1 MPKCLYCKV
10 EIKDTKACV
19 IDASNPKRKK
29 YYCNKEHE
37 KLNEEKEKNKG
48 KKAVDSEPP
57 LISPRRKLTD
67 YILYIYESHG
77 YKKEKINW
85 NLITAQ
91 LKNMMEENKDMK
103 YSGMEYCLWY
113 MNEVVKFNFFNDKA
127 NTVVSLLPFYYEE
140 SKSHCVKSI
149 QIKKSMEEFNTND
162 VVVINKN
169 VEKPQ
174 RWYNEIDITS
184 L

>member
-1 MPKCLYCKV
+1 MPKCLYCKA

-29 YYCNKEHE
+29 YYCNEEHQE
-37 KLNEEKEKNKG
+37 LNENK
-48 KKAVDSEPP
+48 KTVEPEP
-57 LISPRRKLTD
+57 SLVSPRRKFTD

-77 YKKEKINW
+77 YKKESINW

-91 LKNMMEENKDMK
+91 IKNMMEENKDMK

-113 MNEVVKFNFFNDKA
+113 MNEVVKFNFFNEKA

-140 SKSHCVKSI
+140 SKAHCIKAIKIKQSI
-149 QIKKSMEEFNTND
+149 DDFDIDN

-169 VEKPQ
+169 VDKKPQ